1 MLVYNLLNNITL
13 IEYNSSDWTYFFLLA
28 VIPTI
33 FGQYIF
39 NLLLKSIGATT
50 VSVGIIGEPV
60 LAIILAYL
68 FLGETISIFQFIGGL
83 ITLLGMAG
91 YFWTPSLTQTV
102 SKDRSYS

>member
-1 MLVYNLLNNITL
+1 MLVYSLLNNIIL
-13 IEYNSSDWTYFFLLA
+13 IEYDASDWTYFVLLA

-83 ITLLGMAG
+83 MTLLGMG
-91 YFWTPSLTQTV
+91 MYFWSQSLNDSV
-102 SKDRSYS
+102 ANYNSN